1 MPFRE
6 KLIIIIKLKLE
17 DLRKTVLI
25 SIAIFYFDNDGNI
38 NYVQFWLSW
47 FIFSNDNVRKDSW
60 QAINFLF
67 KACY

>member
-25 SIAIFYFDNDGNI
+25 FIAIFYLDNDGNI

-47 FIFSNDNVRKDSW
+47 FIFNNDNVSKDSW